1 MNTVNQGPIELVLC
15 DMDGT
20 LLMPDHSIS
29 PRNLAAVRA
38 LQAAGVH
45 FTLATGR
52 PPQGMRE
59 HVRQLGIEL
68 PTAAFN
74 GGVLVSADGKSLQIA
89 GLSPLGIRLFKATY
103 DAQGIHTEQ
112 AINIAQLPPAN
123 QVLADIMFCYWPVSR
138 WQPLLP
144 AGWTLKDQGARRI
157 LADNQGREVTR
168 IDYLQRGAERQPV
181 SITQRAFHY
190 QITIQNVDN

>member
-1 MNTVNQGPIELVLC
+1 MSRMLMALMVL
-15 DMDGT
+15 
-20 LLMPDHSIS
+20 LLSACASQPKPDETAQAWLK
-29 PRNLAAVRA
+29 PGVRGA
-38 LQAAGVH
+38 
-45 FTLATGR
+45 
-52 PPQGMRE
+52 
-59 HVRQLGIEL
+59 L
-68 PTAAFN
+68 PTPEFAKPFN
-74 GGVLVSADGKSLQIA
+74 QQQLLTATVDGKQQSLLVLVSADGKSLQIA

-144 AGWTLKDQGARRI
+144 AGWTLKDQGTRRI